1 MSAANSDAAS
11 DLRQKAEEL
20 LKKKPV
26 KMTSQLSEA
35 EKLKIVHEL
44 EVHQVE
50 LELQNE
56 ELRIALSVANDTL
69 KLHNLEAVK
78 STLPPPKDEIVDID
92 GQMQNNEALQ
102 NAVALT
108 HATFESIHNGILVV
122 GNDGKIIRTNGRF
135 AEMWQI
141 PADIFSSANDK
152 RLLDYILIQLSDPE
166 DFLVKVSEMY
176 ANPQGE
182 SLDMIHFRDGRIFE
196 RISKPMFIGSEPKG
210 RVWSF
215 LDITERIRAEDELR
229 EVGNNYLG
237 LFNAI
242 QQAIYIQNPDLT
254 FINVNQGA
262 CEMYGYEREYFI
274 GKTLEFLSAPGKNDL
289 NHVAELVGL
298 AFNGQP
304 QKYEFWGEKKDGT
317 VFSNEVMTVKGK
329 YFGADVLITVASD
342 ISERVYAQNALLES
356 EAIYR
361 NLVLRLP
368 DGVYKSTHEGRF
380 LDVNPAM
387 VSMLGYASKEELMAI
402 DIKTQLYF
410 EPTDRE
416 SLILQE
422 KLEETGVYRLK
433 KKDGTGIWVE
443 DKGWYNLDEKCEILS
458 HEGILRDVT
467 DRKLAEELLQFSEE
481 RYRTIVDNLGEG
493 VGFVNAE
500 DRFEFANIAA
510 EEIFGVGLGGLVG
523 MSLEQF
529 VSAEQYRSIQRETAL
544 RVKGIKSVYELDIQR
559 PNNDL
564 RTIVITAVP
573 QFDKKGDFI
582 GTYGVFRDITKRK
595 QTEKA
600 LRHEQYLLHAL
611 MNNVPDHIYFKDSE
625 SRFIRI
631 NKAQAR
637 LFGLSDPDQA
647 IGKTDFDFFTN
658 EHARQAFEDEQE
670 IIRTG
675 EPISKE
681 ERETWEDHPDTWVL
695 TSKMPLVDSNNRIIG
710 TFGISMNID
719 DRKKAEAEIRL
730 KNEELHRMNVEKD
743 KFFSIIAH
751 DLRSPFNGF
760 LGLTE
765 LMVEDL
771 PTMSMDDI
779 KKIALIMRTSAT
791 NLFNLLGNLLDWSRM
806 QRGLSTFSFESFL
819 LKPRISESM
828 VFVMDGANKKGIV
841 VSYDIPGDLEVYA
854 DRNMV
859 GGIIRNIAS
868 NAVKFTNKGG
878 NIAISAKT
886 VADNFVEISIK
897 DNGIGMNQEM
907 IDYLFLLDVNTS
919 RSGTEGECST
929 GLGLILCKDFIEKHG
944 GKLWVESEEG
954 KGSTFRFTLPGKMK
968 E

>member
-1 MSAANSDAAS
+1 MSAANYDAS
-11 DLRQKAEEL
+11 SNFRQKAEEL
-20 LKKKPV
+20 LKKKPI

-35 EKLKIVHEL
+35 EKLIIMHEL
-44 EVHQVE
+44 EVHQIE

-56 ELRIALSVANDTL
+56 ELRIALSAANDTL
-69 KLHNLEAVK
+69 KLHNLEVVE
-78 STLPPPKDEIVDID
+78 SILLPPKYEIID
-92 GQMQNNEALQ
+92 VIRQIEDKEALQ
-102 NAVALT
+102 NAIALT
-108 HATFESIHNGILVV
+108 HATFESIHNGIIVV
-122 GNDGKIIRTNGRF
+122 GNDGEIISTNGRF
-135 AEMWQI
+135 AEMWRI
-141 PADIFSSANDK
+141 PDDIITSANDK
-152 RLLDYILIQLSDPE
+152 KLLDYILEQLSDTE
-166 DFLVKVSEMY
+166 GFLAMVSEMY
-176 ANPQGE
+176 ANPKGE
-182 SLDMIHFRDGRIFE
+182 SIGMIHFKDGRIFE
-196 RISKPMFIGSEPKG
+196 RISKPMYIGGEPKG

-215 LDITERIRAEDELR
+215 LDITERVHAE
-229 EVGNNYLG
+229 
-237 LFNAI
+237 
-242 QQAIYIQNPDLT
+242 
-254 FINVNQGA
+254 
-262 CEMYGYEREYFI
+262 
-274 GKTLEFLSAPGKNDL
+274 K
-289 NHVAELVGL
+289 
-298 AFNGQP
+298 AFH
-304 QKYEFWGEKKDGT
+304 
-317 VFSNEVMTVKGK
+317 
-329 YFGADVLITVASD
+329 
-342 ISERVYAQNALLES
+342 ES
-356 EAIYR
+356 ETLYR

-368 DGVYKSTHEGRF
+368 DGVYKSTHEGKF
-380 LDVNPAM
+380 IDVNPAM
-387 VSMLGYASKEELMAI
+387 VSMLGYDSKEDLMSI

-410 EPTDRE
+410 VATDRE
-416 SLILQE
+416 SLVLQE
-422 KLEETGVYRLK
+422 KLEETGVYRLR

-443 DKGWYNLDEKCEILS
+443 DKGWYNLDEKGEILS
-458 HEGILRDVT
+458 HEGILRDIT
-467 DRKLAEELLQFSEE
+467 ERKHAEELLQESEE

-500 DRFEFANIAA
+500 NQFTFANIAA
-510 EEIFGVGLGGLVG
+510 EEIFGVGSGGLVG

-529 VSAEQYRSIQRETAL
+529 VSAEQYRSIQKETAL
-544 RVKGIKSVYELDIQR
+544 RVKGIKSVYELDILR
-559 PNNDL
+559 SNNEL
-564 RTIVITAVP
+564 RTIIITAVP
-573 QFDKKGDFI
+573 QFDKKGDFM

-600 LRHEQYLLHAL
+600 LHHEQYLLHAL

-631 NKAQAR
+631 NKAQSR
-637 LFGLSDPDQA
+637 LFGLSDPDRA

-675 EPISKE
+675 QPISKE

-695 TSKMPLVDSNNRIIG
+695 TTKMPLVDSNKKIIG

-719 DRKKAEAEIRL
+719 DRKKAESEIRL

-791 NLFNLLGNLLDWSRM
+791 NLFSLLGNLLDWSRL

-819 LKPRISESM
+819 LKPKISESM
-828 VFVMDGANKKGIV
+828 VFVMDGANKKGIT
-841 VSYDIPGDLEVYA
+841 VSYDVPGDLEVYA

-859 GGIIRNIAS
+859 AGMIRNIAS

-878 NIAISAKT
+878 NIAISAKP

-897 DNGIGMNQEM
+897 DSGIGMNQEM
-907 IDYLFLLDVNTS
+907 IDHLFLLDVNTS
-919 RSGTEGECST
+919 RSGTEGEYST

-944 GKLWVESEEG
+944 GKLWVESEEE
-954 KGSTFRFTLPGKMK
+954 KGSTFRFTLPGKKK

>member
-1 MSAANSDAAS
+1 MSAANYDAAS
-11 DLRQKAEEL
+11 NLRQKAEEL
-20 LKKKPV
+20 LKKKSIQ
-26 KMTSQLSEA
+26 MTLQLSEA
-35 EKLKIVHEL
+35 EKLIIMHEL
-44 EVHQVE
+44 EVHQIE

-56 ELRIALSVANDTL
+56 ELRIALSAANDTL
-69 KLHNLEAVK
+69 KLHNLEVVE
-78 STLPPPKDEIVDID
+78 SILLPPKYEIID
-92 GQMQNNEALQ
+92 VIRQIEDKEALQ
-102 NAVALT
+102 NAIALT
-108 HATFESIHNGILVV
+108 QATFESIHNGILVV
-122 GNDGKIIRTNGRF
+122 GNDGKIIRANGRF
-135 AEMWQI
+135 AEMWRI
-141 PADIFSSANDK
+141 PDDIIASADDK
-152 RLLDYILIQLSDPE
+152 ILLDYILAQLTDSE
-166 DFLVKVSEMY
+166 GFIAKVMEMY
-176 ANPQGE
+176 ARPAEE
-182 SLDMIHFRDGRIFE
+182 SADLINFKDGRVFE
-196 RISKPMFIGSEPKG
+196 RISKPLIIGREPKG
-210 RVWSF
+210 RIWSF
-215 LDITERIRAEDELR
+215 LDITELVHAE
-229 EVGNNYLG
+229 
-237 LFNAI
+237 
-242 QQAIYIQNPDLT
+242 T
-254 FINVNQGA
+254 
-262 CEMYGYEREYFI
+262 
-274 GKTLEFLSAPGKNDL
+274 
-289 NHVAELVGL
+289 
-298 AFNGQP
+298 AFH
-304 QKYEFWGEKKDGT
+304 
-317 VFSNEVMTVKGK
+317 
-329 YFGADVLITVASD
+329 
-342 ISERVYAQNALLES
+342 ES
-356 EAIYR
+356 ETLYR
-361 NLVLRLP
+361 NLVLKLP
-368 DGVYKSTHEGRF
+368 DGVYKSTHEGKF
-380 LDVNPAM
+380 IDVNPAM
-387 VSMLGYASKEELMAI
+387 VSMLGYDNKDDLMSI

-443 DKGWYNLDEKCEILS
+443 DKGWYNLDEKGEILS

-467 DRKLAEELLQFSEE
+467 ERKHAEELLQDSEE

-493 VGFVNAE
+493 VGFVNGE

-510 EEIFGVGLGGLVG
+510 EEIFGVGSGGLVG

-529 VSAEQYRSIQRETAL
+529 VSAEQYRSILNETAL

-559 PNNDL
+559 PNNEL
-564 RTIVITAVP
+564 RTIIITAVP
-573 QFDKKGDFI
+573 QFDKKGDFK

-658 EHARQAFEDEQE
+658 EHASQAFEDEQE

-681 ERETWEDHPDTWVL
+681 ERETWEDHPDSWVL
-695 TSKMPLVDSNNRIIG
+695 TTKMPLVDSNKKIIG

-719 DRKKAEAEIRL
+719 DRKKAEAEIKL
-730 KNEELHRMNVEKD
+730 KNEELHRMNIEKD

-771 PTMSMDDI
+771 ATMSMNDI

-791 NLFNLLGNLLDWSRM
+791 NLFSLLGNLLEWSSM
-806 QRGLSTFSFESFL
+806 QRGLSKFSFESFL

-828 VFVMDGANKKGIV
+828 VFVMDGANKKDIT
-841 VSYDIPGDLEVYA
+841 VSYDVPGDLEVYA

-878 NIAISAKT
+878 NIAISARK
-886 VADNFVEISIK
+886 VADNFVEISIG

-907 IDYLFLLDVNTS
+907 IDHLFLLDVNTS

-944 GKLWVESEEG
+944 GKLWVESEEE